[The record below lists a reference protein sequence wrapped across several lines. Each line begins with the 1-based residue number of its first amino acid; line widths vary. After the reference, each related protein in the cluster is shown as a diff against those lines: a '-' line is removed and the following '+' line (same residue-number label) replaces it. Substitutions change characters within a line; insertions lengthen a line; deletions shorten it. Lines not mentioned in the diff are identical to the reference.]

1 MKTLSYYKQLRE
13 SYACIIPKTA
23 PAYELIEALDAI
35 IAHLTPHVD
44 AAPGTRII
52 DVVGVS
58 VPFPEHWDLV
68 QHTQGSVLFTLYD
81 RTRQRGHVCKTQI
94 TNHYVVSFDG
104 VTRGN
109 FNNLPG
115 ALCCLS
121 NASVNVPAKEQP
133 HFLGVPINLPKGWV
147 IAINHESDTITLCD
161 HRGVRRGLVYRN
173 LKGGHVIWWDCKYK
187 TTLKTQKE
195 AIQWLNGKANDDA
208 AS

>member
-68 QHTQGSVLFTLYD
+68 QHTKGSVLFTLHD

-104 VTRGN
+104 VTRGD

-121 NASVNVPAKEQP
+121 NASVNVPAENQP
-133 HFLGVPINLPKGWV
+133 HFLGVPVNLPKGWV
-147 IAINHESDTITLCD
+147 IAIYHESDTITLTD
-161 HRGVRRGLVYRN
+161 SRGVRRGSVYRN
-173 LKGGHVIWWDCKYK
+173 LKDGHVIWWDCKYK
-187 TTLKTQKE
+187 TTLKTQKD
-195 AIQWLNGKANDDA
+195 AIEWLNREANK
-208 AS
+208 